1 MTECFAEAYAPPKP
15 GSQTTPTPVRNE
27 AEAENGEFSDFQDTE
42 KATQAPV
49 SKGAAM
55 PKQVRSW
62 YKQNN
67 WAKTDRFLI
76 HVSMQSS
83 NAILDKDTSCF
94 CDFKRLIVI

>member
-1 MTECFAEAYAPPKP
+1 MLFFGFSQAMGQCIGKENMEKIYDIVRNFLTECFAEAYAPPKP

-67 WAKTDRFLI
+67 
-76 HVSMQSS
+76 
-83 NAILDKDTSCF
+83 
-94 CDFKRLIVI
+94 